1 VHPPIQ
7 ACQQRGISRR
17 HLFVNEK
24 SCPAKEQCFTSFTS
38 QTFLGDP
45 EGKGALRQLVLM
57 GVSKLG
63 W

>member
-1 VHPPIQ
+1 M
-7 ACQQRGISRR
+7 
-17 HLFVNEK
+17 NEK